1 MLLVHPQRVSE
12 YKTLN
17 STNIRKMTAS
27 KNRVAQIFT
36 GSSKCGTFQ
45 IQIRI
50 TCVYPDRILAIAL
63 APVSPLE

>member
-1 MLLVHPQRVSE
+1 
-12 YKTLN
+12 
-17 STNIRKMTAS
+17 MTAS